1 MDRGLTMCDTQS
13 PISSSW
19 EINIKNP
26 SKTSANGAT
35 TEINCE
41 KEEVII

>member
-26 SKTSANGAT
+26 LKTSANEAT
-35 TEINCE
+35 TDINCK
-41 KEEVII
+41 KEELII